1 MYLWFLI
8 ILLLIVLL
16 WYYIPK
22 WFSIQEGMDD
32 YKEYDTNDPNNALIL
47 SQQNAGNI
55 QFLKTRVD
63 DLAGINDK
71 VTNLQSQVDQM
82 SQQIDDLVQQQA
94 DYAQD
99 LAGDTPADVTGTDL
113 TEDTGE
119 EDNVNVNS

>member
-22 WFSIQEGMDD
+22 WFNIQEGMDD

-99 LAGDTPADVTGTDL
+99 LAGDTPPDVTGTDL